1 MTGAKIHRNGNI
13 IISLFLILWFMLNLL
28 QSYFTGLAND
38 EAYYWMYSRYPA
50 WGYFDHP
57 PMVAL
62 LIRAGTRLFS
72 NELGVRFMFCILGT
86 LTLLLIWKTSPGS
99 PRIFIWIASA
109 MALVHSHVAGFFA
122 LPDIPLVFF
131 TALFFYFYRQYL
143 EKDSAGLV
151 IMLSLSIAGMLYSKY
166 HGLLVVVFVLLSNL
180 SLLKRKSAW
189 VIVGLAALVMVPHL
203 MWQIQHGFP
212 TFRYHLVTRSDGF
225 DAENIFNYMY
235 SQILIAG
242 PLIAPLVL
250 YYSFSFRPKSTFER
264 SLTFSMVGFLVFFFL
279 SSFRDHIEAHW
290 TAAAYVP
297 LIILAHASIGQ
308 HEKAVTWLRNLA
320 IPSIVLLVAIRFMA
334 AFDLVPY
341 SLKYLDEFN
350 GWDQW
355 AETVREKAGG
365 KKVVFLNKY
374 QYAAKYSFY
383 TGDISYSLNDVF
395 ARKSQY
401 NLWNFEDSLAGKPVM
416 LNKSLRPVGMIK
428 TPNRREH
435 GYSYIDSFQPYNHI
449 VTSVTLPSEMLKAKD
464 TLVLV
469 CTLHTDGGYAL
480 HYAPSGEFRP
490 ILSYTVCREDGS
502 FYQQH
507 LPIREYDYRDLPQ
520 NATDEFN
527 FTFIVPEK
535 PGHYRL
541 YIVYW
546 IPVAGQ
552 MGDAKPA
559 LFNVRANGKQ

>member
-1 MTGAKIHRNGNI
+1 MIGTKHSGNGNFI
-13 IISLFLILWFMLNLL
+13 IFLFLIFWFLMNLL

-38 EAYYWMYSRYPA
+38 EAYYWMYSRQLA

-62 LIRAGTRLFS
+62 LINAGTRLSS
-72 NELGVRFMFCILGT
+72 NGLGVRFMFCILGT

-99 PRIFIWIASA
+99 PRTFIWIVSA
-109 MALVHSHVAGFFA
+109 MALVHSHVAGFLA
-122 LPDIPLVFF
+122 LPDIPLIFF
-131 TALFFYFYRQYL
+131 TALFFCFYRQYL
-143 EKDSAGLV
+143 EKDSAGIV
-151 IMLSLSIAGMLYSKY
+151 IMLSLAFAGMLYSKY
-166 HGLLVVVFVLLSNL
+166 HGLLVVIFVLLSNL

-189 VIVGLAALVMVPHL
+189 VIVGLAALAMVPHL

-212 TFRYHLVTRSDGF
+212 TFRYHLVTRSEGF
-225 DAENIFNYMY
+225 DPENILNYLY
-235 SQILIAG
+235 SQALIAG

-250 YYSFSFRPKSTFER
+250 YYSLSSRPKDTFER
-264 SLTFSMVGFLVFFFL
+264 SLIFTLVGFLSFFFI

-297 LIILAHASIGQ
+297 LIILAHASIRLN
-308 HEKAVTWLRNLA
+308 EKAVTWLRNLA
-320 IPSIVLLVAIRFMA
+320 IPSIVLLFAIRFMA

-365 KKVVFLNKY
+365 RKVVFLNKY

-383 TGDISYSLNDVF
+383 TGDISCSLNDVF

-401 NLWNFEDSLAGKPVM
+401 NLWNIEDSLAGKPVM

-435 GYSYIDSFQPYNHI
+435 GYSFIDSFQPYNRI
-449 VTSVTLPSEMLKAKD
+449 VTAVTLPSEKLKAKD
-464 TLVLV
+464 TLLLV
-469 CTLHTDGGYAL
+469 CKLHTDERYAL

-507 LPIREYDYRDLPQ
+507 MPIREYDYRDLPQ
-520 NATDEFN
+520 NATDEFT

-535 PGHYRL
+535 PGHYSL

-559 LFNVRANGKQ
+559 VFTVRGNGDQ